1 MVFIA
6 PPVGL
11 ILANNGVSPWK
22 EHYYG
27 SSSSSSSSSSWSS
40 YTHDD
45 SIDKRYLS
53 DKELIEAV
61 KNYYPY
67 IKNVEIE
74 KYDEHRR
81 VKCYFG
87 NDFLEKV
94 YFTVCDKD
102 INHPDSEISM
112 GDLFDDDRWCSEIY
126 ESRRDFLEKV
136 NFVLHTHPE
145 NMYYVVDKKGKI
157 VTPYYADK
165 KLAEEWISKQP
176 TTEKWLWFELKND
189 NFEIKRKI
197 MYVRDQLL

>member
-1 MVFIA
+1 MTFIP

-40 YTHDD
+40 YSHDD
-45 SIDKRYLS
+45 NIDESYLS
-53 DKELIEAV
+53 DKELIDAV

-67 IKNVEIE
+67 IKDVEIK
-74 KYDEHRR
+74 KYDEYRR
-81 VKCYFG
+81 VKCYFD

-94 YFTVCDKD
+94 YFTVYDTA

-112 GDLFDDDRWCSEIY
+112 GDLFDDNRWCSEIY

-136 NFVLHTHPE
+136 DFALHTHSE
-145 NMYYVVDKKGKI
+145 VMYYVTNKKGEI
-157 VTPYYADK
+157 VTPYYANK

-189 NFEIKRKI
+189 NFEIKRKTI
-197 MYVRDQLL
+197 YVKDEK